1 VALTL
6 AQAAD
11 VSAANIPLASYR
23 APVRPLP
30 LGVMADWQETAA
42 MTEGWE
48 IWFAIPGQW
57 AAYDDIGTERE
68 FVTPFGGES

>member
-1 VALTL
+1 
-6 AQAAD
+6 
-11 VSAANIPLASYR
+11 
-23 APVRPLP
+23 
-30 LGVMADWQETAA
+30 VMADWQETAA

-68 FVTPFGGES
+68 FVTPFGGEG